1 MLAVGMLRDPALVP
15 RFESLLVS
23 SGRVTAGESDP
34 VLLAAVWSVAR
45 MRSPRAERL
54 LSALASS
61 DSAEVSALGLI
72 GLASF
77 GSRAGIAQATKLLHQ
92 AEAGPLPRAAAAFAL
107 AEAGQKAQE
116 GAFSELVEASDSS
129 LAALAVLSLARL
141 NSASAPRAIADAL
154 SNSDPLVSG
163 AGGDAALVWASGSY
177 HKPKEPLPAP
187 EGALD
192 VRRVIDGLRPSGYTS
207 AERVTALEKLSGALS
222 LALGRAASVS
232 LERARSVAQL
242 LVVEPGQLPFAPLT
256 ANVDFTASERVRLEA
271 LARELGAALL
281 PTFTAL
287 ARHPSPEVRLF
298 ALRFLGQREEPA
310 AKAAVADALKDDL
323 GSVRRAALATLGA
336 ADPRAEAA
344 VIALLEVEP
353 DWALRAL
360 AATTLGRVAAGK
372 PNARV
377 LAALSQRAKKDPF
390 ALVREAALEALV
402 SVDPAS
408 AKRVLEVSHDSDPE
422 PRVKAKAQALLQ
434 RL

>member
-1 MLAVGMLRDPALVP
+1 
-15 RFESLLVS
+15 
-23 SGRVTAGESDP
+23 
-34 VLLAAVWSVAR
+34 
-45 MRSPRAERL
+45 
-54 LSALASS
+54 
-61 DSAEVSALGLI
+61 
-72 GLASF
+72 
-77 GSRAGIAQATKLLHQ
+77 Q
-92 AEAGPLPRAAAAFAL
+92 AEAGPLPRAAAAFTL
-107 AEAGQKAQE
+107 AEAGQKSQE
-116 GAFSELVEASDSS
+116 SAFAELVEVSDPS
-129 LAALAVLSLARL
+129 LGAMAVLGLARL

-154 SNSDPLVSG
+154 SSSDPLVSR
-163 AGGDAALVWASGSY
+163 AGGDAALVWATGNY

-192 VRRVIDGLRPSGYTS
+192 VRRLIDGLRPSGYTGS
-207 AERVTALEKLSGALS
+207 ERVTALEKLSGALS

-232 LERARSVAQL
+232 PERARSVAQL

-256 ANVDFTASERVRLEA
+256 ANVDFTATERTRLES

-323 GSVRRAALATLGA
+323 GSVRRAALATLDA

-372 PNARV
+372 PSAPV
-377 LAALSQRAKKDPF
+377 VAALSQRAKKDPF
-390 ALVREAALEALV
+390 ALVREAALDALV